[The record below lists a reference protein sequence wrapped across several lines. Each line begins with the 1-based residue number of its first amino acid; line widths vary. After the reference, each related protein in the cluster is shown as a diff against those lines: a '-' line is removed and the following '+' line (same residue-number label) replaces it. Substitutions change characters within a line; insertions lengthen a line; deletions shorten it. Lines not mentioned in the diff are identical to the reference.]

1 MEHDLERPAE
11 ETQSDAAAAPRG
23 SRHASA
29 VAALRIRIVSGDLA
43 PGSSLREVEL
53 CRELGISRTPL
64 REAIRTLAREGL
76 VRLTPNRSAVIAPLD
91 IGAIENLYQAIGHIE
106 ALGGELACRKASGEE
121 IGRHAI
127 LHHEMMIHYHRRDL
141 AAYIRLN
148 GLVHRSQLALSQ
160 NDVLVEMWE
169 LLHPRVERART
180 TANLDPERWQAAML
194 EHEAMLAA
202 LRAKDEAEL
211 AMLMRAHYANGLT
224 ILRRANSNRAS
235 TR

>member
-1 MEHDLERPAE
+1 MERPADTVPP
-11 ETQSDAAAAPRG
+11 ETAAGTASAPRG
-23 SRHASA
+23 SRHGSA

-43 PGSSLREVEL
+43 ADTPLREVEL

-76 VRLTPNRSAVIAPLD
+76 VRLQPNRSAVIAPLD
-91 IGAIENLYQAIGHIE
+91 FGAIENLYQAIGHIE
-106 ALGGELACRKASGEE
+106 ALGGRLACRRADDEE

-127 LHHEMMIHYHRRDL
+127 LHHEMMTHYHRRDL
-141 AAYIRLN
+141 VAYIRLN
-148 GLVHRSQLALSQ
+148 GLVHRSQLTLSR

-180 TANLDPERWQAAML
+180 AANLYPERWHAAML

-202 LRAKDEAEL
+202 LRTRNDEAL
-211 AMLMRAHYANGLT
+211 AALMEAHYANGLST
-224 ILRRANSNRAS
+224 LRAGREAAEGA
-235 TR
+235 

>member
-1 MEHDLERPAE
+1 MEPEIEPSTDDTSPNGQA
-11 ETQSDAAAAPRG
+11 DAAPAPRG
-23 SRHASA
+23 SRHGSA

-43 PGSSLREVEL
+43 AGTPLREVEL

-76 VRLTPNRSAVIAPLD
+76 VRLQPNRSSVIAPLD
-91 IGAIENLYQAIGHIE
+91 IEAIENLYQAIGHIE
-106 ALGGELACRKASGEE
+106 ALGGRLACQRAGEDD
-121 IGRHAI
+121 IGQHAI

-148 GLVHRSQLALSQ
+148 GLVHRSQLTLSR

-180 TANLDPERWQAAML
+180 AANLYPERWHAAMM
-194 EHEAMLAA
+194 EHEAMLTA
-202 LRAKDEAEL
+202 LRARDEDAL
-211 AMLMRAHYANGLT
+211 ANLMEAHYANGLT
-224 ILRRANSNRAS
+224 RLRAAR
-235 TR
+235 T